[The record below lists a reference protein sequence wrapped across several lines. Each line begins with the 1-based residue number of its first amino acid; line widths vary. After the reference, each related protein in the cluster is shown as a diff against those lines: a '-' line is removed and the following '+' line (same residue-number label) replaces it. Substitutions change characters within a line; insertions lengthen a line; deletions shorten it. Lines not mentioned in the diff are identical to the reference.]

1 MALAPL
7 EDAGVVVAALPLP
20 PRPSPPPAPA
30 EPPSPRPIEAL
41 TPRLKPEESALKPT
55 PALTPAE
62 TETPTDAERLAP
74 RIGLLDGPT
83 TTPPLA
89 PTPGSR
95 VAVAR
100 THPLRMLPP
109 LLHVPVIERLFDVGR
124 VTSEFVGMEVESD
137 TDGNPTPTPAP
148 TVTEA
153 ATVAETLTLI
163 DGSPDSKDETPFAP
177 AAGT

>member
-1 MALAPL
+1 MALARV
-7 EDAGVVVAALPLP
+7 EDEGVVVAAP

-30 EPPSPRPIEAL
+30 DPPSPRPIDAL
-41 TPRLKPEESALKPT
+41 TPRLIPEEPALKPT
-55 PALTPAE
+55 PAPTPAE

-74 RIGLLDGPT
+74 RIGLLDGPM

-109 LLHVPVIERLFDVGR
+109 LAHVPVMERLFDVGR
-124 VTSEFVGMEVESD
+124 VTRDPRLEVKLGPLIE
-137 TDGNPTPTPAP
+137 GNPTPTPAP

-163 DGSPDSKDETPFAP
+163 EGTPDSRDETPSAA

>member
-1 MALAPL
+1 M
-7 EDAGVVVAALPLP
+7 
-20 PRPSPPPAPA
+20 
-30 EPPSPRPIEAL
+30 
-41 TPRLKPEESALKPT
+41 
-55 PALTPAE
+55 PAE

-74 RIGLLDGPT
+74 RIGLLDGPM

-89 PTPGSR
+89 ATPGST

-100 THPLRMLPP
+100 TQPFRMFPP
-109 LLHVPVIERLFDVGR
+109 LAQVPVMERLFDVGS
-124 VTSEFVGMEVESD
+124 VTREFVGKEVESD
-137 TDGNPTPTPAP
+137 TDGSPTPTPAP

-163 DGSPDSKDETPFAP
+163 EGTPDSRDETPFAA